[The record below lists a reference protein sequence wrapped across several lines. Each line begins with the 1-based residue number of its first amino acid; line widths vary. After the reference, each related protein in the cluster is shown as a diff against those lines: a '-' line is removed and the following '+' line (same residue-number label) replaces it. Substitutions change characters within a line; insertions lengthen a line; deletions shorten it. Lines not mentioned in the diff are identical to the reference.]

1 MCIRSAHLVS
11 FMLKSED
18 VTSNRFK
25 NGKDMLLFYE
35 ILFLFSFSMLSFTH
49 RNNISIK
56 PLPFLLF
63 IKDSI
68 QDARKEEELDDVS
81 ADDEARG

>member
-1 MCIRSAHLVS
+1 MERTC
-11 FMLKSED
+11 
-18 VTSNRFK
+18 
-25 NGKDMLLFYE
+25 LLFYE

-56 PLPFLLF
+56 PLMFLLL

-68 QDARKEEELDDVS
+68 QDVRKEEELDD
-81 ADDEARG
+81 DDEEEELEDETVDNIFDILASY